1 VSSLRWERK
10 DIGVGIDNVDDVENR
25 KGRNETREAG
35 GGAKKETVTK
45 PHTRRCLMIHRLT
58 DNLGAR

>member
-35 GGAKKETVTK
+35 GGAKKETVTN
-45 PHTRRCLMIHRLT
+45 PHTRHLAVL
-58 DNLGAR
+58 